1 MGTIALKN
9 VLDGQYIDNLSN
21 QSNPKCVSS
30 CVDTIKIGDTIYKG
44 YIDEIT
50 PSTGYA
56 TCVLSC
62 KKLQPS
68 AVIDK
73 DGLKCVS
80 ACSFKLIHQW
90 YRSTASSMH
99 RWLLY

>member
-1 MGTIALKN
+1 MPKYIDA
-9 VLDGQYIDNLSN
+9 DGNNCVEKCVDGYIDNLSN

-80 ACSFKLIHQW
+80 ACPSN
-90 YRSTASSMH
+90 
-99 RWLLY
+99 